1 MRSCPGVAETLPALA
16 CAQDELSFNPFLR
29 IAQPE
34 VVAYCGGGSDPVEVL
49 ASLRKKK
56 DGF

>member
-1 MRSCPGVAETLPALA
+1 MRGLPGVVQTFAALA
-16 CAQDELSFNPFLR
+16 CLQDELSFNPFLR

-34 VVAYCGGGSDPVEVL
+34 VIAYCGGASDPVEVL
-49 ASLRKKK
+49 ATLRKKK